1 MTAATILLGA
11 KLEEH
16 RQPTVKTMI
25 KIFKEKMELSFEKDK
40 ILKLE
45 RDILKGLEFES
56 FDVYPMLFVER
67 YYRLLGLDKN
77 SKSFGQIFLA
87 AKIYCKVFL
96 REAESLDFLPS
107 RLAAACVLLAMNVC
121 TSKIAA
127 SVGIR

>member
-1 MTAATILLGA
+1 MTAAAILLGA

-25 KIFKEKMELSFEKDK
+25 RIFKEKMELSFEKDK
-40 ILKLE
+40 ILKIE

-67 YYRLLGLDKN
+67 YFRIFGFDKN
-77 SKSFGQIFLA
+77 SKTFGQIFLA
-87 AKIYCKVFL
+87 AKIYCKVFQ
-96 REAESLDFLPS
+96 REAESLEFCPS

-121 TSKIAA
+121 TSRVAK